1 MWHDER
7 ELDAAQRWVDDWQSG
22 IEERAARAA
31 ALSRR
36 VAQLSATA
44 RSRDGLV
51 EVTVGASGA
60 LTGLRLREEVRRQ
73 STGWI
78 AEQILATVRLAQAE
92 LTEQVRRAAA
102 ETVGPDDETGR
113 AMVASFVQ
121 RFPPEP
127 DADRVAG

>member
-73 STGWI
+73 SAGWI